1 MRDDTSSRPVWDATL
16 AEALPGAVLLV
27 GITYLAADGSLIEQQ
42 QFFGRVQSAHP
53 AQGIALLLE
62 GRRGGERY
70 NLPPDTRSLAKAEPG
85 EYRLRSTGEV
95 LVNPDFMVSFSLQ
108 RQAH

>member
-1 MRDDTSSRPVWDATL
+1 MRDETPIRPVWDPTL

-53 AQGIALLLE
+53 AQGIALILE
-62 GRRGGERY
+62 GRRRGERY
-70 NLPPDTRSLAKAEPG
+70 NLPPDTRSLARAELG

-95 LVNPDFMVSFSLQ
+95 VVNPDFTVSFSLQ

>member
-1 MRDDTSSRPVWDATL
+1 MSDEIPSKPVWDARL
-16 AEALPGAVLLV
+16 AEALPDAVLLV

-42 QFFGRVQSAHP
+42 QFFGRVQSAHH
-53 AQGIALLLE
+53 AEGIALVLE

-70 NLPPDTRSLAKAEPG
+70 TLPPDTRSLSRAEPG
-85 EYRLRSTGEV
+85 NYRLRSTGEV
-95 LVNPDFMVSFSLQ
+95 VVNPDFTVSFSLQ